1 VSATDP
7 ADRGRDPLS
16 PAGDTRDD
24 GESSLPRAVRT
35 WPRAYAL
42 VLAAL
47 AADILLFWL
56 LGAIYGRGGGG
67 PA

>member
-7 ADRGRDPLS
+7 ADRGRNPQPPES
-16 PAGDTRDD
+16 EMTSADD
-24 GESSLPRAVRT
+24 SGESSLPRAIGT

-42 VLAAL
+42 VLAVL

-56 LGAIYGRGGGG
+56 LSAYYSGG

>member
-7 ADRGRDPLS
+7 ADRGRNPQLAES
-16 PAGDTRDD
+16 ERTSADD
-24 GESSLPRAVRT
+24 GGESSLPRTVGT

-42 VLAAL
+42 VLAVL

-56 LGAIYGRGGGG
+56 LGVYYGGG